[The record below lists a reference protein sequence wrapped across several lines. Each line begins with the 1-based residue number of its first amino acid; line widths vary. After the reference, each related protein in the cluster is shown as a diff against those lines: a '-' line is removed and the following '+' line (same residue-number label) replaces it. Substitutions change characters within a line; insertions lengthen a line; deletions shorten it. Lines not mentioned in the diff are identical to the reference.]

1 MRVLMHT
8 NGVHHPEDRLR
19 QDLVDFGH
27 RMHQQ
32 GFVSAC
38 DGNLSVRLSGDRVLA
53 TPSGVSKGMMRPE
66 QMVIV
71 DLYGNRLA
79 GDLPVSSEIQ
89 MHLTIYRERPDV
101 HAVVHAHPVTA
112 TGFASAGMPLDE
124 PLCSEVIVTLGA
136 VPLAE
141 YGTTGTPA
149 LSESLMPWVRD
160 YDAILLA
167 NHGVVSY
174 GCDLLSAFMK
184 MEAVE
189 HFAQIMLVT
198 KQLGKQELLGD
209 DEIQKLIEAR
219 EKYEGNRSL
228 ARRPAGPLSKLI
240 PKLTGLK
247 SLTFVMA
254 SAVPILLDLSDG
266 VLDGRYGALLTELSH
281 RL

>member
-1 MRVLMHT
+1 MPVFMQNAVSNDPAFH
-8 NGVHHPEDRLR
+8 R
-19 QDLVDFGH
+19 QQLVEFGQ

-38 DGNLSVRLSGDRVLA
+38 DGNLSMRLGPDRVLA

-66 QMVIV
+66 QMVVV
-71 DLYGNRLA
+71 DMRGDRLE
-79 GDLPVSSEIQ
+79 GDCPVSSEIQ

-149 LSESLMPWVRD
+149 LSGSLLPWVHD

-174 GCDLLSAFMK
+174 GCDLMSAYMK

-209 DEIQKLIEAR
+209 EEIQKLIEAR
-219 EKYEGNRSL
+219 AKYEGNRSL

-240 PKLTGLK
+240 PKLTGMK
-247 SLTFVMA
+247 SVAFAFA
-254 SAVPILLDLSDG
+254 SLATLALDLSDG
-266 VLDGRYGALLTELSH
+266 VLDGRFDALLTGLSH

>member
-1 MRVLMHT
+1 VFMQKT
-8 NGVHHPEDRLR
+8 ASSPESHHRE
-19 QDLVDFGH
+19 QLVEFGQ

-38 DGNLSVRLSGDRVLA
+38 DGNLSVRLDARRVLA
-53 TPSGVSKGMMRPE
+53 TPSGVSKGMMHPE
-66 QMVIV
+66 QMVVV
-71 DLYGNRLA
+71 DMEGNRLE
-79 GDLPVSSEIQ
+79 GECPVSSEIQ

-101 HAVVHAHPVTA
+101 SAVVHAHPVTA

-124 PLCSEVIVTLGA
+124 PLCSEIIVTLGA

-149 LSESLMPWVRD
+149 LSDSLMPWVHD

-174 GCDLLSAFMK
+174 GNDLMSAYMK

-198 KQLGKQELLGD
+198 KQLGKQELLSD

-219 EKYEGNRSL
+219 AKYEGNRSL

-240 PKLTGLK
+240 PKLTGMK
-247 SLTFVMA
+247 AVGFFIA
-254 SAVPILLDLSDG
+254 SAAPF
-266 VLDGRYGALLTELSH
+266 VLDTVL
-281 RL
+281 